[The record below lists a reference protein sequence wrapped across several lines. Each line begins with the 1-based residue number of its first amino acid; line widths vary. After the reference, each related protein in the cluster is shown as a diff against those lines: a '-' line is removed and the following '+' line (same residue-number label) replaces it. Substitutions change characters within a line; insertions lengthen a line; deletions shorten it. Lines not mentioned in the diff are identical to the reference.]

1 MNIQMNQKQI
11 SPLNAVKSVYASV
24 IEDITEHFDDYAK
37 VFIRNFDEYN
47 EEELKVIGLKNADLS
62 KKINAFLRKNELV

>member
-1 MNIQMNQKQI
+1 MNQKTV

-24 IEDITEHFDDYAK
+24 IEDVFEHFDEYAK
-37 VFIRNFDEYN
+37 IYIKNYDEYN
-47 EEELKVIGLKNADLS
+47 DEERKVISSKNNDLS